1 TETDSDDDH
10 ELIFLEIG
18 HDEKIVPLK
27 RGRKSNRLLNL
38 VRFTFSLAILL
49 FPIMLGM
56 DDELNIPNYR
66 LTINDES
73 YKKEITDEI
82 VGRADKLVKELLKT
96 RTLSEI
102 RGSLALF
109 NPDDKL
115 DIVISGGGFR

>member
-1 TETDSDDDH
+1 M
-10 ELIFLEIG
+10 
-18 HDEKIVPLK
+18 K

-82 VGRADKLVKELLKT
+82 VGRADKLVKEV
-96 RTLSEI
+96 SEGA
-102 RGSLALF
+102 RGLF
-109 NPDDKL
+109 VGEGN
-115 DIVISGGGFR
+115 